1 MAKIRKIKL
10 KYVKIFSNI
19 ICWFVLNVGSTES
32 FAAPFSIRSLTCSA
46 VNPSLYEGKRRIT
59 LSDDF
64 CVLFFFLLRFVH
76 LFFMWLPRSISF
88 SGYLQTSPIQ
98 YRTDMKSVPLI
109 KLAYTFHSCHIA
121 KKERRQF
128 YVVVLF
134 LNYRKNLYAGKHS

>member
-64 CVLFFFLLRFVH
+64 VFFSFFYFDLSIYSSCGYLDRFL
-76 LFFMWLPRSISF
+76 F

-121 KKERRQF
+121 KERRQF
-128 YVVVLF
+128 YVVALSQ
-134 LNYRKNLYAGKHS
+134 L

>member
-64 CVLFFFLLRFVH
+64 CVLFFFYFDL
-76 LFFMWLPRSISF
+76 SIYS
-88 SGYLQTSPIQ
+88 SCGYLDQFRFLDI
-98 YRTDMKSVPLI
+98 Y
-109 KLAYTFHSCHIA
+109 KLLLSSI
-121 KKERRQF
+121 EQI
-128 YVVVLF
+128 
-134 LNYRKNLYAGKHS
+134 